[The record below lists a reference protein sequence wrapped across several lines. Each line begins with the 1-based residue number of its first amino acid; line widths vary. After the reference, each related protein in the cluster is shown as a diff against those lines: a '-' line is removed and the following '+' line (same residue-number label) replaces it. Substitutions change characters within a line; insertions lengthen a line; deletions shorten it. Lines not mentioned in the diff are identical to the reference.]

1 MPEISF
7 KYQAPTAGKHLV
19 GITGDFTDWEIL
31 DLIDIGGIYILK
43 LDVEPGLYRYKLIVD
58 GIWIADPANPRRE
71 ADPFGGE
78 NSILEV
84 SHKARPGLTWE
95 QALEDLSR
103 LAEREGRYLEINR
116 LAENDFELRFNWH
129 PGLDAQLSAS
139 IGGREYKLYRLG
151 VTGSKEVYHCRFAC
165 SQAET
170 GALIRIKAADANLL
184 YGAGGFSLS
193 ETQAVQRRLDLSAL
207 PVFRV
212 PKWAREAIIYQIFPD
227 RFRNGDPGNDPD
239 FSEDYYADCR
249 TPPPEG
255 ELLPP
260 HREYFH
266 LVEDW
271 TDIAGLK
278 QSPWLE
284 AGKPDWWS
292 FYGGDLAG
300 VRQKL
305 PYLVDLGI
313 NVIYFNPLWQAR
325 SSHKYD
331 AADFKKVDPHFGS
344 AGELQ
349 TLVKEAREAGIRVIL
364 DVAFNHTGKD
374 FWAFRDCVDKGPE
387 SEYWNWYDWRK
398 WPLPDPLP
406 ADFKPMDYYQCWW
419 GIKDMPDLNFDLSR
433 VHPAENYVKDIK
445 QAVPN
450 QALVDHILDCVRWWL
465 LEIGIDGFRLDV
477 PDEVPYWFWELFRGT
492 VKSLKPDAW
501 IIGEI
506 WQSARGWVGPHYFD
520 AVMNY
525 AFFKDPVLEFLILGL
540 GDHDSFRERI
550 QEGLAQYPLQA
561 AGAMMNLLGS
571 HDTVRI
577 LELAEGRIE
586 RLKQALVFQMTFV
599 GAPHIY
605 YGDEIGMLGGRDPDN
620 RRPFNWDW
628 EREAQAKDLRGFYRN
643 LIRLRKS
650 DPLFTEGEFAFCDA
664 PEGLLAWKRYNSSGS
679 IFTVLNLSAS
689 EQDYSLNGTGQVLA
703 SLGEFDKLEDGWRI
717 QPGSAVIWR

>member
-43 LDVEPGLYRYKLIVD
+43 LDVDPGLYRYKLIVD
-58 GIWIADPANPRRE
+58 GNWMADPSNPRCE

-84 SHKARPGLTWE
+84 SHIAKPGLTWE
-95 QALEDLSR
+95 QVLENLSR
-103 LAEREGRYLEINR
+103 LEEREGRYLELNR
-116 LAENDFELRFNWH
+116 LAEHDFELRFNWH
-129 PGLDAQLSAS
+129 PGLDAELSAS
-139 IGGREYKLYRLG
+139 IGDQEYKLYRLG
-151 VTGSKEVYHCRFAC
+151 VTGSKDVYHCRFVC
-165 SQAET
+165 GREET
-170 GALIRIKAADANLL
+170 GALIRIKAAEAILL

-193 ETQAVQRRLDLSAL
+193 GTDTEKRRLDLAGL
-207 PVFRV
+207 PIFSV
-212 PKWAREAIIYQIFPD
+212 PEWAREAIIYQIFPD

-249 TPPPEG
+249 TPPPKG

-271 TDIAGLK
+271 KDIASLK

-284 AGKPDWWS
+284 EGKPDWWS

-313 NVIYFNPLWQAR
+313 NLIYFNPLWQAR

-349 TLVKEAREAGIRVIL
+349 ALVKEAREAGIRVIL

-406 ADFKPMDYYQCWW
+406 ADFKPMEYYQCWW

-477 PDEVPYWFWELFRGT
+477 PDEVPYWFWEIFRAT
-492 VKSLKPDAW
+492 VKTLKPDAW

-506 WQSARGWVGPHYFD
+506 WQSARGWVGPQYFD
-520 AVMNY
+520 GVMNY
-525 AFFKDPVLEFLILGL
+525 AFFKDPVLEFFILGL
-540 GDHDSFRERI
+540 GDRDSFRERI

-586 RLKQALVFQMTFV
+586 CLKRALVFQMTFV

-605 YGDEIGMLGGRDPDN
+605 YGDEICMRGGRDPDN

-628 EREAQAKDLRGFYRN
+628 EQEAQAKDLRGFYRT

-650 DPLFTEGEFAFCDA
+650 DALFTEGEFAFCDA
-664 PEGLLAWKRYNSSGS
+664 PEGLLVWKRYNGSGS
-679 IFTVLNLSAS
+679 IFAVLNLSAS
-689 EQDYSLNGTGQVLA
+689 EQDYTLNGTGQVLA
-703 SLGEFDKLEDGWRI
+703 SLGEFDKLDAGWRI